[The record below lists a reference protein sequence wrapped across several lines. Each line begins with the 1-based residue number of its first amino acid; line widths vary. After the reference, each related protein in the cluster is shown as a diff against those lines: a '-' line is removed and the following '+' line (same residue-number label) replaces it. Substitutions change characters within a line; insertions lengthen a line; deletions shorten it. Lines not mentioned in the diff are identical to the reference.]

1 MRATAILLAFAML
14 LAGAS
19 LVHAQAPGSTGDPAA
34 TSETS
39 ASRVF
44 AVPPQANV
52 ADYVI
57 GAHDLLEISVFEL
70 DQLTRTVRVNTE
82 GSITLPLLG
91 KIQVGGL
98 TPEQAEAQIARALQ
112 ERHLVKNPQV
122 TVFIKEFVSR
132 RVSVQGAVAHGGLY
146 PMLGQ
151 KTLLD
156 MIGEA
161 GGLSD
166 RAGKKIYIIRPYAPP
181 GEERIEI
188 DAEKLVYE
196 ADPMLNVPLQP
207 GDIIMVP
214 YQRKIRIYVNGAVQ
228 QPGVKEFFAD
238 EEVTVLQAV
247 TAAGGTTDRA
257 NEHRVQVIRRLP
269 DGTKQV
275 FKVNLKRIKRGRAE
289 DMLLEP
295 NDVVYVPESFF

>member
-1 MRATAILLAFAML
+1 MRATSILLAFAL
-14 LAGAS
+14 LAVTP
-19 LVHAQAPGSTGDPAA
+19 LVQAGDPSG
-34 TSETS
+34 TTPPTGET
-39 ASRVF
+39 ASPTRVF
-44 AVPPQANV
+44 AVPRDANV

-70 DQLTRTVRVNTE
+70 DQLNRTVRVNTE

-98 TPEQAEAQIARALQ
+98 TPEQAEAQIARMLQ
-112 ERHLVKNPQV
+112 DRHLVKNPQV

-132 RVSVQGAVAHGGLY
+132 RVSVQGAVNRGGLY

-166 RAGKKIYIIRPYAPP
+166 RAGKKIYILRPYAPP

-238 EEVTVLQAV
+238 EEVTLLQAV

-257 NEHRVQVIRRLP
+257 NESRVQVIRRLP
-269 DGTKQV
+269 DGTKRM

-289 DMLLEP
+289 DLLLEP

>member
-1 MRATAILLAFAML
+1 MRATSFLLAFAI
-14 LAGAS
+14 LAVTP
-19 LVHAQAPGSTGDPAA
+19 LVQAGDPAG
-34 TSETS
+34 TVPPTGEK
-39 ASRVF
+39 ASPTRVF
-44 AVPPQANV
+44 AVPRDANV

-70 DQLTRTVRVNTE
+70 DQLNRTVRVNTE

-98 TPEQAEAQIARALQ
+98 TPEQAEAQIARMLQ
-112 ERHLVKNPQV
+112 DRHLVKNPQV

-132 RVSVQGAVAHGGLY
+132 RVSVQGAVNRGGLY

-166 RAGKKIYIIRPYAPP
+166 RAGKKIYILRPYAPP

-238 EEVTVLQAV
+238 EEVTLLQAV

-257 NEHRVQVIRRLP
+257 NESRVQVIRRLP
-269 DGTKQV
+269 DGTKRM
-275 FKVNLKRIKRGRAE
+275 FKVNLKRIKRGKAE
-289 DMLLEP
+289 DLLLEP